1 MRKLVPLPME
11 KKMAI
16 RETSV
21 ITRANTSVNWP
32 GENYTPSS
40 NNLLVNNDGSY
51 FTRTMSVSDDGLT
64 QTNIKIWAS
73 KEKFIEVVLSVSV
86 NDRTNW
92 LTVALIDGITIVNTI
107 ENL

>member
-1 MRKLVPLPME
+1 
-11 KKMAI
+11 MAI
-16 RETSV
+16 KETSV
-21 ITRANTSVNWP
+21 FTRANTSVNWP

-40 NNLLVNNDGSY
+40 NNLLVNNDGNY
-51 FTRTMSVSDDGLT
+51 FTRTITVSDDGLT

-73 KEKFIEVVLSVSV
+73 KEKFIEAALSVSV